1 MNAPLNRLDRQSTMK
16 QNPLS
21 PSLQS
26 AKRGRK
32 KATLTASARSV
43 LGEQEAIAKATW
55 LYHHRKFTQEEVA
68 QELGLSRTIV
78 MRLLREATEQG
89 LVTLSLRVDVLQRLE
104 ASVRIAQHFGLK
116 EVFLVPTAKTDT
128 DIDVLRALGKAGA
141 MYLQASLKPDQ
152 ILTIS
157 WSQTLLEVARALDYQ
172 PVSGLVVAQSFGGLN
187 GGILFNPSQV
197 TSLFADKLH
206 ARAYHLYV
214 PALVATQ
221 EVHDILLADPG
232 LREALEVARQASLS
246 MVGIGVVAPNAAM
259 IQTGFLDLAAMHR
272 LKAKGAVGDISG
284 RYFDVQG
291 NRVAGDIDERIMGL
305 SWEDLRQLQ
314 NVVGVAGGPEK
325 TEAILGALRTGL
337 LDYLITDDET
347 AMRLLRRIE
356 DPAAGVEPSR

>member
-1 MNAPLNRLDRQSTMK
+1 MK
-16 QNPLS
+16 QNQLS
-21 PSLQS
+21 PKIQS
-26 AKRGRK
+26 AKRRRK
-32 KATLTASARSV
+32 KMALTTAGTTL
-43 LGEQEAIAKATW
+43 LGEQEAIARVIW
-55 LYHHRKFTQEEVA
+55 LYHHRKFTQEKVA
-68 QELGLSRTIV
+68 QELGLSRPIV
-78 MRLLREATEQG
+78 MRLLRQGTGQG
-89 LVTLSLRVDVLQRLE
+89 LVTLSLRVDMLQRLE
-104 ASVRIAQHFGLK
+104 GSERITQQFGLK
-116 EVFLVPTAKTDT
+116 EVFLVPTSKADT
-128 DIDVLRALGKAGA
+128 EVDVLRALGKAGA
-141 MYLQASLKPDQ
+141 MYLQANLKPDQ

-197 TSLFADKLH
+197 TSLFAEKLH

-221 EVHDILLADPG
+221 ELHDILLADPG
-232 LREALEVARQASLS
+232 VREALEVARQASLS
-246 MVGIGVVAPNAAM
+246 MVGIGVAAPNAAM

-272 LKAKGAVGDISG
+272 LKARGAVGDISG

-291 NRVAGDIDERIMGL
+291 NRVPGDVDERIMGL

-314 NVVGVAGGPEK
+314 NVVGVASGPDK

-356 DPAAGVEPSR
+356 EPTVGAVKGSSP